1 MAAIPCNSC
10 LYGLVG
16 GLYTLGVRTIGSKR
30 RGRRPAHTRQEFP
43 PRASSGLVA
52 SSIIILW
59 LGTIGALKPQDKPA
73 NAPQA
78 PAVKLGTNLVMV
90 PAVVTDPSDRVVAGL
105 RKQNFEIYDEKIKQE
120 IALFSE
126 EDSPLDVGIVF
137 DLSGSMKEKVK
148 KAREALRRF
157 LDEGHTDDLYFLIG
171 FNDRARLLQD
181 STPSAEEILAKLVLA
196 EPAGRTAVFDAVY
209 LGLEK
214 ARRGDRNR
222 RALLVISDGEDNSS
236 RYTYSDLK
244 NIVREAEVQIYA
256 IGIFGFGESR
266 AERELGRSILEEITT
281 LTGGRALFPQSGAEM
296 EDALQRIGAELR
308 HQYNIGFYPS
318 EPAAAASWHHLRVK
332 VDAPAG
338 LPKLTVRAREGYL
351 GKGVNAADK

>member
-1 MAAIPCNSC
+1 M
-10 LYGLVG
+10 
-16 GLYTLGVRTIGSKR
+16 
-30 RGRRPAHTRQEFP
+30 
-43 PRASSGLVA
+43 
-52 SSIIILW
+52 
-59 LGTIGALKPQDKPA
+59 
-73 NAPQA
+73 
-78 PAVKLGTNLVMV
+78 
-90 PAVVTDPSDRVVAGL
+90 
-105 RKQNFEIYDEKIKQE
+105 
-120 IALFSE
+120 
-126 EDSPLDVGIVF
+126 
-137 DLSGSMKEKVK
+137 
-148 KAREALRRF
+148 
-157 LDEGHTDDLYFLIG
+157 
-171 FNDRARLLQD
+171 QD
-181 STPSAEEILAKLVLA
+181 STTSAEEILAKLVLA